1 MTLVT
6 VRTVTITTKL
16 SGNYVKPR
24 INSVYQN
31 SLAQNLEGMTGYLA
45 WAIVCYLTLSSQPT
59 DTVVGQMQLLAIV
72 ACLLLFIIGFYFTT
86 RDKPFERMDAKIRQ
100 LSVFGQL
107 LSILLIRFLTDSGV
121 VAILGVALAA
131 QLPIRFTRLSAYFG
145 VLTLIGIDYYFNAFY
160 WFIED
165 ALVWTALAGAFNLFA
180 FRMSQRVMQEQEA
193 RDEITMLNRE
203 LIATQALL
211 QESTKQSERLR
222 ISRDLHDGLGHH
234 LTALI
239 LKLQYLTHTTEGEN
253 QTHVQEAHGM
263 AKQLLTDV
271 RETVHEMRE
280 GSNIGLKDA
289 LDALISQIPR
299 IQIHL
304 NIDPNLQLPD
314 ANTADTLFRCVQEAI
329 TNTLKHGNASE
340 MHIELKEVQGVFDL
354 NVHDNGV
361 CQFGFNEGNGLKGMR
376 ERIEKLR
383 GQLEISTTKGF
394 GINIRIPNMEA
405 L

>member
-1 MTLVT
+1 MKNLV
-6 VRTVTITTKL
+6 
-16 SGNYVKPR
+16 S
-24 INSVYQN
+24 SVYQN

-59 DTVVGQMQLLAIV
+59 DTFTGQLQLLVIV
-72 ACLLLFIIGFYFTT
+72 FCLLLFIIGFYFTT
-86 RDKPFERMDAKIRQ
+86 REKPYVRMDSHARQ
-100 LSVFGQL
+100 LAVFGQL
-107 LSILLIRFLTDSGV
+107 IAIILIRLITNSGV
-121 VAILGVALAA
+121 IAILGVALAA
-131 QLPIRFTRLSAYFG
+131 QLPIRFSRLVAYFG
-145 VLTLIGIDYYFNAFY
+145 VLALIALDYFFNAFF
-160 WFIED
+160 WKIED
-165 ALVWTALAGAFNLFA
+165 ALVWSALAGAFNLFA

-193 RDEITMLNRE
+193 RDEISMLNRE

-239 LKLQYLTHTTEGEN
+239 LKLQYLTYTTEGEN
-253 QTHVQEAHGM
+253 KSHVVEAHDM

-280 GSNIGLKDA
+280 RSNIGLKDA

-299 IQIHL
+299 LKISL
-304 NIDPNLQLPD
+304 DIDDDLQLPD

-340 MHIELKEVQGVFDL
+340 MTIQLEQTANEFELH
-354 NVHDNGV
+354 VHDNGHSQLIF
-361 CQFGFNEGNGLKGMR
+361 CEGNGLKGMR

-383 GQLEISTTKGF
+383 GQLEISTTNGF
-394 GINIRIPNMEA
+394 GLNIRIPNMEA
-405 L
+405 I

>member
-1 MTLVT
+1 LRKLVGT
-6 VRTVTITTKL
+6 
-16 SGNYVKPR
+16 
-24 INSVYQN
+24 VYQN

-59 DTVVGQMQLLAIV
+59 DTLAGQMKLLTIV
-72 ACLLLFIIGFYFTT
+72 FCLLLFIIGFYFTT
-86 RDKPFERMDAKIRQ
+86 REKPFQRMDASIRQ
-100 LSVFGQL
+100 VSVIGQL
-107 LSILLIRFLTDSGV
+107 ISIVLIRTLTNSGV
-121 VAILGVALAA
+121 VAILAVALAA
-131 QLPIRFTRLSAYFG
+131 QLPIRFNRLAALFGALALIALDYF
-145 VLTLIGIDYYFNAFY
+145 FNAFY
-160 WFIED
+160 WGVED
-165 ALVWTALAGAFNLFA
+165 ALVWSALAGAFNLFA
-180 FRMSQRVMQEQEA
+180 FRMSQRVIQEQEA

-239 LKLQYLTHTTEGEN
+239 LKLQYLTYTTEGEN
-253 QTHVQEAHGM
+253 KGHVVEAHGM

-280 GSNIGLKDA
+280 GSSIGLKDA

-299 IQIHL
+299 VQINL
-304 NIDPNLQLPD
+304 DIDSDLHVND
-314 ANTADTLFRCVQEAI
+314 VKTAETLFRCVQEAV

-340 MHIELKEVQGVFDL
+340 MDIVLTHHANTIEL
-354 NVHDNGV
+354 NVNDNGH
-361 CQFGFNEGNGLKGMR
+361 CQMSICEGNGLKGMR

-383 GQLEISTTKGF
+383 GQLDINTNKGF
-394 GINIRIPNMEA
+394 GLSIRIPNMEA

>member
-1 MTLVT
+1 
-6 VRTVTITTKL
+6 
-16 SGNYVKPR
+16 
-24 INSVYQN
+24 VYQN

-59 DTVVGQMQLLAIV
+59 DTLSGQMKLLAIV
-72 ACLLLFIIGFYFTT
+72 FGLLLFIIGFYFTT
-86 RDKPFERMDAKIRQ
+86 REKPFERMDTKIRQ
-100 LSVFGQL
+100 MSVIGQL
-107 LSILLIRFLTDSGV
+107 SSIIMIRLLTNSGV

-131 QLPIRFTRLSAYFG
+131 QLPVRFSRLTAYFG
-145 VLTLIGIDYYFNAFY
+145 VLALIAMDYCFNALF
-160 WFIED
+160 WGAED

-180 FRMSQRVMQEQEA
+180 FRMSQRVIQEEEA
-193 RDEITMLNRE
+193 RNEITMLNRE

-239 LKLQYLTHTTEGEN
+239 LKLQYLTYTTEGEN
-253 QTHVQEAHGM
+253 KEHVVDAHSM

-280 GSNIGLKDA
+280 RSNIGLKDA
-289 LDALISQIPR
+289 LDALIAQIPR
-299 IQIHL
+299 IKIEL
-304 NIDPNLQLPD
+304 DIEEDLFLPD

-329 TNTLKHGNASE
+329 TNTLKHGNASSMTISLHQRQDSFE
-340 MHIELKEVQGVFDL
+340 L
-354 NVHDNGV
+354 NVSDNGH
-361 CQFGFNEGNGLKGMR
+361 CAMSLSEGNGLKGMR

-383 GQLEISTTKGF
+383 GQLEITTSNGF
-394 GINIRIPNMEA
+394 GLNIRIPNMEVV
-405 L
+405 

>member
-1 MTLVT
+1 M
-6 VRTVTITTKL
+6 ITT
-16 SGNYVKPR
+16 
-24 INSVYQN
+24 VYQN
-31 SLAQNLEGMTGYLA
+31 SLAQNLEGMAGYLA

-59 DTVVGQMQLLAIV
+59 DTLSGQLKLLTIV
-72 ACLLLFIIGFYFTT
+72 FCLLLFIIGFYFTT
-86 RDKPFERMDAKIRQ
+86 REKPFNRMDTSIRQ
-100 LSVFGQL
+100 LSVIGQL
-107 LSILLIRFLTDSGV
+107 IAVVLIQILINSGV

-131 QLPIRFTRLSAYFG
+131 QLPIRFNRLAAYFG
-145 VLTLIGIDYYFNAFY
+145 VLGLIALDYYFNAFY
-160 WFIED
+160 WAVED

-180 FRMSQRVMQEQEA
+180 FRMSQRVMQEQDA

-239 LKLQYLTHTTEGEN
+239 LKLQYLTYTTEGEN
-253 QTHVQEAHGM
+253 KEHVVEAHVM

-299 IQIHL
+299 LKVHL
-304 NIDPNLQLPD
+304 DLQPELHLPD
-314 ANTADTLFRCVQEAI
+314 AKTADTLFRCVQEAI

-340 MHIELKEVQGVFDL
+340 MHIRLYQNGDAFELQVI
-354 NVHDNGV
+354 DNGH
-361 CQFGFNEGNGLKGMR
+361 CSLHLHEGSGLKGMR
-376 ERIEKLR
+376 ERVEQLR
-383 GQLEISTTKGF
+383 GQLEITTTKGF
-394 GINIRIPNMEA
+394 GLNIRIPNMEA

>member
-1 MTLVT
+1 
-6 VRTVTITTKL
+6 
-16 SGNYVKPR
+16 
-24 INSVYQN
+24 VYQN

-59 DTVVGQMQLLAIV
+59 DTFTGQLQLLIIV
-72 ACLLLFIIGFYFTT
+72 FCLLLFIIGFYFTT
-86 RDKPFERMDAKIRQ
+86 REKPYVRMDTRTRQ
-100 LSVFGQL
+100 LAVIGQL
-107 LSILLIRFLTDSGV
+107 LAIILIRLITNSGV
-121 VAILGVALAA
+121 IAILGVALAA
-131 QLPIRFTRLSAYFG
+131 QLPIRFSRLTAYFS
-145 VLTLIGIDYYFNAFY
+145 VLALVALDYFFNAFF
-160 WFIED
+160 WQIED

-193 RDEITMLNRE
+193 RDEISMLNRE

-239 LKLQYLTHTTEGEN
+239 LKLQYLTYTTEGEN
-253 QTHVQEAHGM
+253 KSHVIEAHSM

-280 GSNIGLKDA
+280 RSNIGLKDA

-299 IQIHL
+299 LKIGL
-304 NIDPNLQLPD
+304 EVADDLQLPD

-340 MHIELKEVQGVFDL
+340 MTIRLTQTDNQFELHVQ
-354 NVHDNGV
+354 DNGHSQLSV
-361 CQFGFNEGNGLKGMR
+361 CEGNGLKGMR

-383 GQLEISTTKGF
+383 GQLEISTTNGF
-394 GINIRIPNMEA
+394 GLSIRIPNMEA
-405 L
+405 I

>member
-1 MTLVT
+1 M
-6 VRTVTITTKL
+6 RRFIAK
-16 SGNYVKPR
+16 
-24 INSVYQN
+24 VYQNN

-59 DTVVGQMQLLAIV
+59 DTLTGQLKLLTIV
-72 ACLLLFIIGFYFTT
+72 FCLLLFIIGFYFTT
-86 RDKPFERMDAKIRQ
+86 REKPFERMDTSIRQ
-100 LSVFGQL
+100 MSFIGQL
-107 LSILLIRFLTDSGV
+107 VSVVLIRLLINSGV

-131 QLPIRFTRLSAYFG
+131 QLPIRFNRLTAYFG
-145 VLTLIGIDYYFNAFY
+145 VLALIGVDYFFNAFF
-160 WFIED
+160 WGTTD

-180 FRMSQRVMQEQEA
+180 FRMSQRVMQEQDA

-239 LKLQYLTHTTEGEN
+239 LKLQYLTYTTAGETK
-253 QTHVQEAHGM
+253 THVSEAHGI

-289 LDALISQIPR
+289 LDALIAQIPR
-299 IQIHL
+299 L
-304 NIDPNLQLPD
+304 KVNLDLAPDLHLPD
-314 ANTADTLFRCVQEAI
+314 AKTADTLFRCVQEAI

-340 MHIELKEVQGVFDL
+340 MNISLYLQDDAFELHV
-354 NVHDNGV
+354 NDNGH
-361 CQFGFNEGNGLKGMR
+361 CHMNICEGSGLKGMR
-376 ERIEKLR
+376 ERIEQLR
-383 GQLEISTTKGF
+383 GQLEITTTKGF
-394 GINIRIPNMEA
+394 GLNIRIPNMEA